1 MTSGKTPRYMKTA
14 KTQVQPD
21 NSEDQAL
28 RVVESDQNTIELTGS
43 QMFIRGLLDQGVDT
57 IFGYPGGVLL
67 GLYDEL
73 YKAPELRHILIRHEQ
88 GGTHAADG
96 YARATGKPGV
106 ILVTS
111 GPGATNAVTGI
122 TTAMMDSIPMV
133 VFTGQ
138 VPSTMIGNDA
148 FQEADTIGIT
158 RPITKHS
165 YLVKDASDLSW
176 VIPEAFHVA
185 QTGRP
190 GPVLVDLPKDML
202 NSTGTYT
209 PDAKSVNIRGY
220 NIADEGD
227 FVQTSRAAEL
237 LNNAERPLIYAGGGV
252 LSGEAWEELQE
263 LAKTT
268 GAPVTTTLMGLGVY
282 PENDEQSL
290 GMLGMH
296 GTWWANMAIQECDVL
311 VAVGARFDDRV
322 TGKVDEFST
331 KSQKIHID
339 IDPSCINK
347 NVHVEVPIV
356 GHTKSVLRQL
366 NQLVQPLNLDDW
378 YHQIDQWKAAHPL
391 RYQKPENGIAPQHLM
406 EMTSEITK
414 GEAIVTVDVGQHQ
427 MWAAQYYKFN
437 HPRSWLSSSGLG
449 TMGFGFPA
457 GIGAKVACPDREVV
471 CITGDGG
478 FQMTAMELG
487 TAVAYN
493 IPVKVVIMNNCYLGM
508 VRQWQELFFGGRYS
522 HSHLEQGNPDFVALA
537 ESYGAVGMRAD
548 TPEEFREI
556 MQKAM
561 GINDKPVVMDVRVE
575 QEENVYPMIP
585 PGAAVHNMVDT
596 EIPVP
601 EPKSKT

>member
-1 MTSGKTPRYMKTA
+1 MTSGKTVRSMKTA
-14 KTQVQPD
+14 KTNKAEPD
-21 NSEDQAL
+21 NSNDHALHAVETNHNAVELKGSQIFIQAL
-28 RVVESDQNTIELTGS
+28 LN
-43 QMFIRGLLDQGVDT
+43 QGVDT

-106 ILVTS
+106 LLVTS

-122 TTAMMDSIPMV
+122 TTAMMDSIPLV

-138 VPSTMIGNDA
+138 VPSSLIGNDA

-190 GPVLVDLPKDML
+190 GPVLIDLPKDML

-209 PDAKSVNIRGY
+209 PDTKVSIRGY

-227 FVQTSRAAEL
+227 FGQISNAAEL
-237 LNNAERPLIYAGGGV
+237 LNNAKKPLIYAGGGV
-252 LSGEAWEELQE
+252 LSGEAWKELRE
-263 LAKTT
+263 LAETT
-268 GAPVTTTLMGLGVY
+268 GAPVTTTLMGLGSY

-311 VAVGARFDDRV
+311 LAVGARFDDRV

-331 KSQKIHID
+331 KSKKIHID

-347 NVHVEVPIV
+347 NVQVEVPII
-356 GHTKSVLRQL
+356 GNTKTVLQQL
-366 NQLVQPLNLDDW
+366 NQLVQPLELSEW
-378 YHQIDQWKAAHPL
+378 YQQIDTWKTEHPL
-391 RYQKPENGIAPQHLM
+391 RYKKPEKGIAPQHLM

-449 TMGFGFPA
+449 TMGFGFPS

-493 IPVKVVIMNNCYLGM
+493 IPVKVVIMNNHYLGM

-537 ESYGAVGMRAD
+537 ESYGAVGMRAES
-548 TPEEFREI
+548 PEEFREI

-561 GINDKPVVMDVRVE
+561 TITDKPVIMDVHVE

-585 PGAAVHNMVDT
+585 PGAAVHDMVDT
-596 EIPVP
+596 ELPTNHD
-601 EPKSKT
+601 K

>member
-1 MTSGKTPRYMKTA
+1 MTSGKTVRSMKTA
-14 KTQVQPD
+14 KTNKAEPD
-21 NSEDQAL
+21 NSNDQAL
-28 RVVESDQNTIELTGS
+28 HAVETNHNAVELKGS
-43 QMFIRGLLDQGVDT
+43 QIFIQALLNQGVDT

-106 ILVTS
+106 LLVTS

-122 TTAMMDSIPMV
+122 TTAMMDSIPLV

-138 VPSTMIGNDA
+138 VPSSLIGNDA

-190 GPVLVDLPKDML
+190 GPVLIDLPKDML
-202 NSTGTYT
+202 NSIGTYT
-209 PDAKSVNIRGY
+209 PDSKVNIRGY

-227 FVQTSRAAEL
+227 FGQISNAAEL
-237 LNNAERPLIYAGGGV
+237 LNNAKKPLIYAGGGV
-252 LSGEAWEELQE
+252 LSGEAWKELRE
-263 LAKTT
+263 LAENT
-268 GAPVTTTLMGLGVY
+268 GAPVTTTLMGLGSY
-282 PENDEQSL
+282 PENDKQSL

-311 VAVGARFDDRV
+311 LAVGARFDDRV

-331 KSQKIHID
+331 KSKKIHID

-347 NVHVEVPIV
+347 NVQVEVPII
-356 GHTKSVLRQL
+356 GNTKTVLQQL
-366 NQLVQPLNLDDW
+366 NQLVQPLELSEW
-378 YHQIDQWKAAHPL
+378 YQQIDTWKTEHPL
-391 RYQKPENGIAPQHLM
+391 RYKKPEKGIAPQHLM

-449 TMGFGFPA
+449 TMGFGFPS

-493 IPVKVVIMNNCYLGM
+493 IPVKVVIMNNHYLGM

-537 ESYGAVGMRAD
+537 ESYGAVGLRAESPD
-548 TPEEFREI
+548 EFREI

-561 GINDKPVVMDVRVE
+561 TITDKPVIMDVHVE

-585 PGAAVHNMVDT
+585 PGAAVHDMVDT
-596 EIPVP
+596 ELPANHN
-601 EPKSKT
+601 K